1 MKMSWYAQAGA
12 HCKYH
17 VLLPEIMVSVSIASL
32 VHSFIRGLPIDL
44 VNVRLK

>member
-1 MKMSWYAQAGA
+1 MKVSLYAQAGA

-32 VHSFIRGLPIDL
+32 VHRFSADTIAT
-44 VNVRLK
+44 VRY